1 MQRFYRLNGCVCGI
15 KSNKRREGLKCGISC
30 CFFAD
35 CEASNQATTS
45 AKMST
50 RAKSTKHSNEMGDEE
65 RSRSKSPSPKFSIEK
80 DKKGKSHKSTKER
93 PPTEDVSALPP
104 PPSRASSPAPPLE
117 KNEGSNNECPT
128 KVNECGDED
137 DEPPTKKPA
146 RVHISS
152 RRTPTCK

>member
-1 MQRFYRLNGCVCGI
+1 
-15 KSNKRREGLKCGISC
+15 
-30 CFFAD
+30 
-35 CEASNQATTS
+35 
-45 AKMST
+45 
-50 RAKSTKHSNEMGDEE
+50 MGDEE
-65 RSRSKSPSPKFSIEK
+65 QSRSKSPSPKFSIEK

-93 PPTEDVSALPP
+93 PTTEDVSALPP
-104 PPSRASSPAPPLE
+104 PPSRASSPVPPLE

-128 KVNECGDED
+128 RVDED